1 MDSGKKK
8 YESLEV
14 VDLVLNDD
22 FRQLVREKGNV
33 NLHEFIEGAAGNEQ
47 NIRMASDILLGLNI
61 NQRQSLDL
69 KYRLWMR
76 IRDNHRKAKS
86 FVILRYAAVLLL
98 MISLGTGVF
107 YFIKQ
112 PSPMVGFAESC
123 PANFEQSKL
132 ILADGTDILL
142 TGDHPGIVSVNGGE
156 YMILDDSIRID
167 QTQEGFNQLVVPY
180 GRQSTVVLADGT
192 KVRLNSASRL
202 IYRSKFKKNKR
213 EVYLEGEGYFE
224 VQKNTFIPFY
234 VQTDRFNVEVTGTTF
249 NVQAYKNEDLYNT
262 VLVEG
267 EVNLSLNN
275 KFLPASV
282 RLSPNQIA
290 SLTKDHDRIQIEPVE
305 NMKNHIS
312 WVSGYLEFRNENVQ
326 SILKRIASYYN
337 VQINLEGDIRQ
348 LNISGKLDL
357 SGNPECIIAGIA
369 EMAKMKYTK
378 KGNATTFYMNKK

>member
-14 VDLVLNDD
+14 VELVLNDD
-22 FRQLVREKGNV
+22 FRQLVLEKGDA
-33 NLHEFIEGAAGNEQ
+33 NLPDFIEGAAGNEQ

-69 KYRLWMR
+69 KYRLWTA
-76 IRDNHRKAKS
+76 IRGNHRKAKS
-86 FVILRYAAVLLL
+86 FAILRYAALLLL
-98 MISLGTGVF
+98 MISLGTGAF
-107 YFIKQ
+107 YFIRQ
-112 PSPMVGFAESC
+112 PSPMIGFAESC

-142 TGDHPGIVSVNGGE
+142 TGDHPGIVSVKGGE
-156 YMILDDSIRID
+156 YLVLNDSIRID
-167 QTQEGFNQLVVPY
+167 QTQDGFNQLIVPY

-192 KVRLNSASRL
+192 KVRLNSASSL

-224 VQKNTFIPFY
+224 VKKNADIPFY
-234 VQTDRFNVEVTGTTF
+234 VQTDRFKVEVTGTTF
-249 NVQAYKNEDLYNT
+249 NVQAYKREDLYNT

-267 EVNLSLNN
+267 KVNLHLN
-275 KFLPASV
+275 KQLLPGSV

-290 SLTKDHDRIQIEPVE
+290 CLTKDHDRIQIEPVE
-305 NMKNHIS
+305 NMENHIS
-312 WVSGYLEFRNENVQ
+312 WVSGYLEFRNESVQ

-337 VQINLEGDIRQ
+337 VQINLGGDIRQ
-348 LNISGKLDL
+348 VNVSGKLDL
-357 SGNPECIIAGIA
+357 TGNPEHIIAGIA